1 MRILI
6 VPMFALSRMGGPWSR
21 AQRIAAA
28 FMASGH
34 EVTIGMAADGNCSNP
49 AAPNVLELPVPS
61 PLGLPMAI
69 SSRTFPLA
77 NKLGIAGRKPVRS
90 FEEVLWLTGAL
101 AYGYEA
107 ESVEAIRRFIRSE
120 RPDVVY
126 SEFSLPAI
134 IAAQAEGVPCVGTA
148 SYPTQSSYA
157 SDPAKAKGVRRFL
170 AELGLPPVTSSLEL
184 FERLERRFIPS
195 CAKLEPIE
203 GDRVVFCG
211 FLSDGPRC
219 AASARDCV
227 VVYMGTGSVP
237 KSTLKSA
244 AKTLA
249 DDTDLSIYV
258 AGMDGPPCDEGN
270 LHFAKTFDFSELL
283 PRARV
288 FVNHGG
294 QNSVMDALAYGVPQ
308 VIYPGNVFERRFN
321 AQSIASAGAAIQ
333 LDSFTETALLAA
345 VTSATENDSI
355 AMEAAGVRDSLSA
368 LGGVSTI
375 VSEMEDML
383 AQRKARTVSTL

>member
-1 MRILI
+1 MKILI

-21 AQRIAAA
+21 AQRIASA
-28 FMASGH
+28 FIASGH
-34 EVTIGMAADGNCSNP
+34 DVAIGIAADGNCGNP
-49 AAPNVLELPVPS
+49 VVPDVLELPVPS

-77 NKLGIAGRKPVRS
+77 SKLGIAGRKPVRS

-101 AYGYEA
+101 AYDYEA
-107 ESVEAIRRFIRSE
+107 DSVGAIRRFIRSE

-126 SEFSLPAI
+126 SEFSLPAV
-134 IAAQAEGVPCVGTA
+134 IAAQAEGVPCVGTV
-148 SYPTQSSYA
+148 SYPTQPSYA
-157 SDPAKAKGVRRFL
+157 SDPAKAKGVRRLL
-170 AELGLPPVTSSLEL
+170 AEFGLAPVTSSLEL
-184 FERLERRFIPS
+184 FERLERRFVPS

-203 GDRVVFCG
+203 GDGVVFCG
-211 FLSDGPRC
+211 FLSCPTERTETT
-219 AASARDCV
+219 RDCI

-244 AKTLA
+244 AKVLA
-249 DDTDLSIYV
+249 EGTDLSVYV

-270 LHFAKTFDFSELL
+270 LHFAKSFDFCELL

-294 QNSVMDALAYGVPQ
+294 QNSVMDALTYGVPQ
-308 VIYPGNVFERRFN
+308 VICPGNVFERRFN

-333 LDSFTETALLAA
+333 LDNFTETALRAA
-345 VTSATENDSI
+345 VTNATESDSI
-355 AMEAAGVRDSLSA
+355 AMEAITLRDSLLA
-368 LGGVSTI
+368 LGGVSAI
-375 VSEMEDML
+375 VAETEGML
-383 AQRKARTVSTL
+383 ARRKALAASTL